1 MAVERNY
8 FMAGY
13 REDLPPQRFPD
24 SSIAPS
30 SWSKGQTRIQV
41 PATCCPECGSTHVAI
56 DDNGRCAQTR
66 TWECRACLHRFKL
79 PAGEVVR
86 CYSPT

>member
-1 MAVERNY
+1 MSGDQND

-13 REDLPPQRFPD
+13 REPLPPPRFPD
-24 SSIAPS
+24 QSVAPV
-30 SWSKGQTRIQV
+30 SWSKGQTRRLV
-41 PATCCPECGSTHVAI
+41 PAICCPECDSLHVAI

-66 TWECRACLHRFKL
+66 TWECRACLNRFKL